1 MGAAH
6 ERSHERSF
14 GAVVRDIGGNVDRI
28 VRAELRVAIAELRGW
43 LEVASGG
50 ATLILLGVACATLAT
65 AFLLLGAMFALAHV
79 MPTWAAALLVAV
91 AVGAAAA
98 VLIVIGLDRI
108 PRPVPPPSADIDS
121 IQGPVT

>member
-1 MGAAH
+1 M
-6 ERSHERSF
+6 
-14 GAVVRDIGGNVDRI
+14 VRDIGGNVDRI

-50 ATLILLGVACATLAT
+50 ATLVLLGVACATLAS